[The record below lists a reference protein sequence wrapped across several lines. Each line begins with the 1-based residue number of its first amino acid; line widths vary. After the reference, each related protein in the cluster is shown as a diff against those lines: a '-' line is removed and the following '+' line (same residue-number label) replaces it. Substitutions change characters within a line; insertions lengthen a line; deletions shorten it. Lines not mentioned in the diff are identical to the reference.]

1 MKTITIVDSF
11 VHSESVK
18 MKLEAFVKMLNQ
30 KGHEIL
36 LVSNTVVDEDI
47 LKYCKYYLYDSNNR
61 LFQDIFTDVKDINL
75 WKIMDGF
82 KVNEHTSGLQ
92 KHGLSVL
99 VNLFNAL
106 TMAKNLGYCNRLK
119 LEQRFLRILKQTH
132 SGLLSVPCWLLVYTL

>member
-18 MKLEAFVKMLNQ
+18 IKLEAFVKMLHE

-36 LVSNTVVDEDI
+36 LVSNTIVNENI

-61 LFQDIFTDVKDINL
+61 LFQEIFEDVKDINI
-75 WKIMDGF
+75 WKIMDSF

-99 VNLFNAL
+99 INLFNAL
-106 TMAKNLGYCNRLK
+106 KMAK
-119 LEQRFLRILKQTH
+119 I
-132 SGLLSVPCWLLVYTL
+132 